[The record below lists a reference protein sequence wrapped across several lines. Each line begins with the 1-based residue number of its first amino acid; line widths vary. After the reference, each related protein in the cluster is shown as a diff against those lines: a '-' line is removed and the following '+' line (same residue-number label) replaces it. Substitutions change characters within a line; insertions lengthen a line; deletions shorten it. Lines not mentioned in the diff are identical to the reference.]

1 VLPYRFIA
9 EIDSFDSIIDWSNHS
24 IEILNLSDFQLYYI
38 KTNTNFLYMIKSTEK
53 NYTLNSKNKYR
64 SDIWWM
70 IKELFPEVISYKS
83 RNFLLGWTNFSAPY
97 YKSNSASITTKK
109 LCEIEFNLL
118 SEWIKRIVSKPIRE
132 QKFGK
137 FKNDYKAWFRKRR
150 ADIPR
155 ADT

>member
-1 VLPYRFIA
+1 MLPYRFVA
-9 EIDSFDSIIDWSNHS
+9 EIDSFDSFIDWSNHS
-24 IEILNLSDFQLYYI
+24 VEILNLSDFQLYYI

-70 IKELFPEVISYKS
+70 IKELFPETISYKS

-97 YKSNSASITTKK
+97 YKSDSASITTKK

-118 SEWIKRIVSKPIRE
+118 LEWIERIVSKPIRE
-132 QKFGK
+132 QKSGK
-137 FKNDYKAWFRKRR
+137 FKNDYNAWFRKRR
-150 ADIPR
+150 AAIPG